1 MCYIVVYSLNRR
13 KYERSERAVK
23 SVTLFTSDSSWEGV
37 GELLHVFRL
46 CLRLVLLSSEDDL
59 HSALRKKRMIH
70 TVKSKRSERGRERK
84 KYKQKNTCVCTLAP
98 MTATS
103 AEGQA

>member
-1 MCYIVVYSLNRR
+1 MCYVVVCSLNRR
-13 KYERSERAVK
+13 KDERSERAVK

-59 HSALRKKRMIH
+59 HGTLRKKQITR
-70 TVKSKRSERGRERK
+70 TVKSKRNERGRERK
-84 KYKQKNTCVCTLAP
+84 KYKTEKHVCLYLGTHDSNL
-98 MTATS
+98 S
-103 AEGQA
+103 